1 MAEYY
6 IVYNGRQVGPMDK
19 EALVNYGLNPNSQ
32 VWSQGMPAWVP
43 AYTIPELM
51 EVINTPPNTTPPPY
65 QAGGCNSLSDTGT
78 SGKSRLAAGL
88 FAILLGT
95 IGIQYFYCGKTTGG
109 IICILLSL
117 VTCGFWYIITLIQG
131 ILMIVMDQNE
141 FEQKYV
147 YSTSSFPIF

>member
-1 MAEYY
+1 
-6 IVYNGRQVGPMDK
+6 
-19 EALVNYGLNPNSQ
+19 
-32 VWSQGMPAWVP
+32 MPAWVP

-51 EVINTPPNTTPPPY
+51 EVINTHPTTTPPPHNAEGY
-65 QAGGCNSLSDTGT
+65 NSLSDTGT

-95 IGIQYFYCGKTTGG
+95 FGIQYFYCGKTTGG

-117 VTCGFWYIITLIQG
+117 VTCGFWSIITLIQG
-131 ILMIVMDQNE
+131 ILMIVMNQNE

-147 YSTSSFPIF
+147 YSTSSFPLF